1 MFAISVT
8 TCEISYPCL
17 IHSAC
22 DPHCTASSGCD
33 TEGAGYCDTECVAG
47 YKLNDNSYECV
58 GEYVYV
64 SIFLINVVPQKRL
77 ILMCN
82 NSANIYFCL

>member
-1 MFAISVT
+1 MFVISVT

-22 DPHCTASSGCD
+22 DAHCTTGSGCYI
-33 TEGAGYCDTECVAG
+33 TGGGNCDSECVNG
-47 YKLNDNSYECV
+47 YKLDLDDNTCV

-64 SIFLINVVPQKRL
+64 TIFLINVVPQKRL
-77 ILMCN
+77 ILMC
-82 NSANIYFCL
+82 SKFANV

>member
-1 MFAISVT
+1 MFVISVT

-22 DPHCTASSGCD
+22 DTHCDSSCTSQGQDKCD
-33 TEGAGYCDTECVAG
+33 THCVEGYALETTGHT
-47 YKLNDNSYECV
+47 CV

-64 SIFLINVVPQKRL
+64 TIFIINV
-77 ILMCN
+77 I
-82 NSANIYFCL
+82 S